1 MPSRSSTADAPL
13 SAAEA
18 LILLEPNKA
27 QGKAALKLTLLEML
41 AQRRLTVKRQDRT
54 GFWRSRTI
62 DLLQCAPEASQ
73 LVPLRPHVREVL
85 HVLRIAGASTGISMK
100 QVAIAM

>member
-13 SAAEA
+13 TAAEA

-41 AQRRLTVKRQDRT
+41 AQRRLTVKRQDPT
-54 GFWRSRTI
+54 GFWRIRRSI

-73 LVPLRPHVREVL
+73 RVPIRPHVREEIGRA
-85 HVLRIAGASTGISMK
+85 HV
-100 QVAIAM
+100 